1 MARNKEPETL
11 PAARL
16 DNALGKVQDA
26 LSRLQL
32 AAEELAIV
40 ESTLLGSDD
49 SRRLVVESSAIKPA
63 DTAADIMAHQMRAGE
78 IAEAAGNLAKTARTV
93 KSLAEFLARGLGSV
107 YHDQLVAGES
117 AEASKQGT
125 MFHEIE
131 IKAKVVKGPLF
142 SDGSKDDR

>member
-1 MARNKEPETL
+1 M
-11 PAARL
+11 
-16 DNALGKVQDA
+16 QDA

-63 DTAADIMAHQMRAGE
+63 DTAADIMAHQLRAGE

-117 AEASKQGT
+117 AEASQGT

-142 SDGSKDDR
+142 PDGSKDDE

>member
-1 MARNKEPETL
+1 MAQSKEPEL
-11 PAARL
+11 PSARL
-16 DNALGKVQDA
+16 ENALGKVQDA

-117 AEASKQGT
+117 AEASQGT

-142 SDGSKDDR
+142 PPGSE